1 MPVGTSSHTLQA
13 DERRVRRGT
22 GTPEGLRRF
31 VKDFADTPPRTGFAL
46 VCGLEIDEL
55 PPTPQTHSPGVL
67 SGHSSTEYLM
77 MVGGLLGSLVGYAEE
92 KSGAL
97 VHDVHAV
104 RGEESRIE
112 NSGSTDFGFHTEN
125 VHHPLRPDFLGLL
138 CLRQDHDGLGT
149 TQLSSIREAVDSLPA
164 RTVNVLRARQFVSL
178 HPTSFTRGAAGPR
191 PESEPHPVIF
201 GEAPDLFMRFNVH
214 NTRALDSAGDAAL
227 QELSVALGLVCHR
240 VLLEPGDL
248 VLINNHIAAHGR
260 SAFTPRYDGR
270 DRWLRRF
277 YSLANIP
284 EWAERIMARP
294 HVIPPVSD
302 VHRAQP
308 VAISSRSP
316 LIIPR

>member
-1 MPVGTSSHTLQA
+1 VPVETSSYTLEA
-13 DERRVRRGT
+13 DQRRIRRGA

-31 VKDFADTPPRTGFAL
+31 VKDFAAAPPRTGFAL
-46 VCGLEIDEL
+46 IRGLEIDEL
-55 PPTPQTHSPGVL
+55 PPTPQTHSPDVL

-77 MVGGLLGSLVGYAEE
+77 VVGELLGSLVGYAEE
-92 KSGAL
+92 KDGAL

-138 CLRQDHDGLGT
+138 CLRQDHDRSGT
-149 TQLSSIREAVDSLPA
+149 TRLSSIREAVDSLPA
-164 RTVNVLRARQFVSL
+164 GTVDVLRAPRFVSL

-191 PESEPHPVIF
+191 PESEPHPVVF
-201 GEAPDLFMRFNVH
+201 GQAPDLFMRFNVH
-214 NTRALDSAGDAAL
+214 NTRGLDAAGGAAL
-227 QELSVALGLVCHR
+227 HELSAALGLVSHQ

-248 VLINNHIAAHGR
+248 VLINNHIAAHSR

-277 YSLANIP
+277 YSLAKVP
-284 EWAERIMARP
+284 EWAEQIMARP

-302 VHRAQP
+302 VYRSQP
-308 VAISSRSP
+308 IATPSRS
-316 LIIPR
+316 L